1 MGISLVAMF
10 TLMQYRKDL
19 RRNKLT
25 MINDAASPIEM
36 SDNENNSDENH
47 VVDDVLSI
55 KLPLEMLEREF
66 LCCQIFRVDYKT
78 SNKIKVSDSE

>member
-1 MGISLVAMF
+1 
-10 TLMQYRKDL
+10 
-19 RRNKLT
+19 

-55 KLPLEMLEREF
+55 KVATRNAGKGIFMLSKYLES
-66 LCCQIFRVDYKT
+66 IGKT
-78 SNKIKVSDSE
+78 PNKIKVSDSE